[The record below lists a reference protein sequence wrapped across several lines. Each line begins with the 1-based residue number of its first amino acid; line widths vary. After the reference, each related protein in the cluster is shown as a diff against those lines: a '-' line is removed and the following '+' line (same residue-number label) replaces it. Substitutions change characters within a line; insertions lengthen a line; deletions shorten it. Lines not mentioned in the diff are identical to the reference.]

1 MQLSVIF
8 VVVYVFVYLVRFKLK
23 MDFFVS
29 AGDFENLLEVIG
41 FTHV

>member
-29 AGDFENLLEVIG
+29 EGDFENLLEVIG